1 MKYDWFVD
9 GHDDQ
14 CRGLFVHWYHHN
26 QIEPITL
33 GDPLFDGFKRLRKP
47 DPCISA
53 NYIEPNRFLS
63 VPWIWEM
70 LEIDISSHNTSW
82 VTSLNFL
89 WSYSWPFYDHLR
101 RFSVNYGSIRFN
113 IFTPGH
119 DVDQDPWKS
128 PWRPYPKFPKISDF
142 YPDGFGKFLSGS
154 RIWPSIWTISIRI
167 ADMAFIRLSKR

>member
-14 CRGLFVHWYHHN
+14 CRGLFVHWYHRN

-33 GDPLFDGFKRLRKP
+33 GDPLFDGFKSFRKP

-63 VPWIWEM
+63 VPWIWDM

-82 VTSLNFL
+82 VTSLIFCEVI
-89 WSYSWPFYDHLR
+89 PDH
-101 RFSVNYGSIRFN
+101 FMI
-113 IFTPGH
+113 
-119 DVDQDPWKS
+119 
-128 PWRPYPKFPKISDF
+128 ISD
-142 YPDGFGKFLSGS
+142 DS
-154 RIWPSIWTISIRI
+154 PSI
-167 ADMAFIRLSKR
+167 MAPLGSTYSPQVAI